1 MHLKELPNIA
11 KRYFGRLLIL
21 FTIVA
26 LVTAFGSRVVLG
38 PNLMTQQSTTPHNPN
53 EKATTPAATPST
65 PEKTPAPAHTP
76 EVKKASDQKN

>member
-1 MHLKELPNIA
+1 
-11 KRYFGRLLIL
+11 
-21 FTIVA
+21 
-26 LVTAFGSRVVLG
+26 
-38 PNLMTQQSTTPHNPN
+38 MTQQSNTPHNPN

>member
-1 MHLKELPNIA
+1 VSCVVNKA
-11 KRYFGRLLIL
+11 IL
-21 FTIVA
+21 VSYDHTTGV
-26 LVTAFGSRVVLG
+26 
-38 PNLMTQQSTTPHNPN
+38 NLMTQQSTTPNNPN